1 MRLFT
6 LSLAGT
12 FLFSP
17 ITQATDFTEIFNASG
32 NWPADVELHDF
43 NRDGNLDLLTVDY
56 ENIGFAR
63 SGNPA
68 TAHQYLSNGDGT
80 FTMHDTINYTL
91 SNRDHILADLNAD
104 GYVDLFH
111 NRIYPGTADGS
122 FGSGIS
128 TIDLSA
134 CGSFLVTD
142 INTDGLN
149 DVICSEFVTGS
160 ESQFLTYINQGV
172 FAFERGPMLPTASTT
187 LKKGGREIKQ
197 ADLNG
202 DGLLDVVRVNTLLES
217 LNGGI
222 NYATAGN
229 LISTNL
235 STGNGFSE
243 PTAFTTDDLR
253 DADNPFATNTVRSF
267 ELADT
272 NNDGNIDLVVLV
284 AGFRPSPDAALVVF
298 NGDGRGSFDTQST
311 TTIIGHQLIT
321 SGMQV
326 VDMDDDG
333 NQDILISFYNDGNAN
348 PQMNLAIYHGNG
360 DATFNE
366 GQEIAPDL
374 PRVED
379 IAIGDIDGDG
389 LLDIAMVAG
398 WSFGT
403 TAVLSRNDNSSED
416 NSDEL
421 TSTDG
426 NSSDNNS
433 SDTNSGNACLYA
445 GSDPDGDGWGW
456 ESGLSCRVTAQTL
469 PGDGG
474 GETNGFTFQNVSN
487 NPPCILEDSDPDGD
501 GWGWE
506 DGMSCLF
513 FGTGTITT
521 FNVEPPACESAAS
534 DADGDGWGWE
544 NHATCVVTNP

>member
-1 MRLFT
+1 
-6 LSLAGT
+6 
-12 FLFSP
+12 
-17 ITQATDFTEIFNASG
+17 
-32 NWPADVELHDF
+32 
-43 NRDGNLDLLTVDY
+43 
-56 ENIGFAR
+56 
-63 SGNPA
+63 
-68 TAHQYLSNGDGT
+68 
-80 FTMHDTINYTL
+80 
-91 SNRDHILADLNAD
+91 
-104 GYVDLFH
+104 
-111 NRIYPGTADGS
+111 
-122 FGSGIS
+122 
-128 TIDLSA
+128 
-134 CGSFLVTD
+134 
-142 INTDGLN
+142 
-149 DVICSEFVTGS
+149 
-160 ESQFLTYINQGV
+160 
-172 FAFERGPMLPTASTT
+172 
-187 LKKGGREIKQ
+187 
-197 ADLNG
+197 
-202 DGLLDVVRVNTLLES
+202 
-217 LNGGI
+217 
-222 NYATAGN
+222 
-229 LISTNL
+229 
-235 STGNGFSE
+235 
-243 PTAFTTDDLR
+243 
-253 DADNPFATNTVRSF
+253 
-267 ELADT
+267 
-272 NNDGNIDLVVLV
+272 
-284 AGFRPSPDAALVVF
+284 
-298 NGDGRGSFDTQST
+298 
-311 TTIIGHQLIT
+311 
-321 SGMQV
+321 MQV

-445 GSDPDGDGWGW
+445 GS
-456 ESGLSCRVTAQTL
+456 